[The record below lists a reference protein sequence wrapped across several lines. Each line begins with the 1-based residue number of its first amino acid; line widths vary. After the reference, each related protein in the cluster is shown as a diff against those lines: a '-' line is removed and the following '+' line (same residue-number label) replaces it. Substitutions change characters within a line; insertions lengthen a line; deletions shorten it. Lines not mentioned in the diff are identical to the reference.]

1 MENQQEIVENSF
13 TFFLK
18 IIIFL
23 LLIFFLKNKSSAN
36 IKTLNVS
43 TINTKININKMANQS
58 MRLDHEFSEYQEY
71 FQSAKEGKIL
81 YEENLVYS
89 QNPLISVVIP
99 LYNVENYINATL
111 KSVQNQKMKDIEIIL
126 IDDFSTDNSI
136 KYVEESQKKDPR
148 ILIFKNKKNMGVLY
162 SKSLGVLKARGKY
175 IFPLDDDDMIIIDDL
190 FDYIYEEI
198 DNGKY
203 DIIEFSWIESYKY
216 DLFNK
221 SISTKPFCA
230 HRLDKVIYQPELRKR
245 FNRID
250 HDILYFPDR
259 YLWGRIISKELYI
272 KSIEAFG
279 EDIKQRITIHED
291 TIMTFMLFKYGKSF
305 KKIGK
310 IGIIH
315 FLLETTTSYKKY
327 SSNRFKST
335 CLSYVNYIDLLYKHI
350 ENTTMAKE
358 DAFFEFKHWILQG
371 ACKFAKYGLEKKLN
385 ITNNFYNDSMI
396 SKSKKNEISKFL
408 AFINKLKSQ

>member
-111 KSVQNQKMKDIEIIL
+111 TSVQNQKMKDIEIIL

-136 KYVEESQKKDPR
+136 KYVKEVQKKDPR

-162 SKSLGVLKARGKY
+162 SKSLGVLKAR
-175 IFPLDDDDMIIIDDL
+175 
-190 FDYIYEEI
+190 
-198 DNGKY
+198 
-203 DIIEFSWIESYKY
+203 
-216 DLFNK
+216 
-221 SISTKPFCA
+221 
-230 HRLDKVIYQPELRKR
+230 
-245 FNRID
+245 
-250 HDILYFPDR
+250 
-259 YLWGRIISKELYI
+259 
-272 KSIEAFG
+272 
-279 EDIKQRITIHED
+279 
-291 TIMTFMLFKYGKSF
+291 
-305 KKIGK
+305 
-310 IGIIH
+310 
-315 FLLETTTSYKKY
+315 
-327 SSNRFKST
+327 
-335 CLSYVNYIDLLYKHI
+335 
-350 ENTTMAKE
+350 
-358 DAFFEFKHWILQG
+358 
-371 ACKFAKYGLEKKLN
+371 
-385 ITNNFYNDSMI
+385 
-396 SKSKKNEISKFL
+396 
-408 AFINKLKSQ
+408 